1 MKLKELREEKKLT
14 QKEVAAAVGGSQSN
28 LAKWEKEKL
37 HPPADMVIK
46 LADFFG
52 VSTDYLLGRTDEL
65 DDIILNKPILTK
77 EENILITL
85 YRNMNNEQKAR
96 LVAYGEGIMSEETSK
111 SKI

>member
-1 MKLKELREEKKLT
+1 MIRLRIKRDVNLS
-14 QKEVAAAVGGSQSN
+14 QKEVATVIGGSQSN

-65 DDIILNKPILTK
+65 DDLILNKPILTK

-85 YRNMNNEQKAR
+85 YRNMNNEKKAR
-96 LVAYGEGIMSEETSK
+96 LVAYGEGIISGNVRK
-111 SKI
+111 S